1 MRSWLAQLAVVVPDI
16 IQNTKFVQQ
25 SSALEGGKEKKE
37 IPAMDHALATVEL
50 LELILLGLD
59 TQTLL
64 TAARRVCKF
73 WNDVVQESAQ
83 LQAALFFRP
92 VAVVPGIPA
101 RDDQAG
107 LHAFLSTRR
116 HENNNNKET
125 ASGTNHNIPRATN
138 LLLLSRL
145 QDLLGRPGKVTIFP
159 SSSTSS
165 SSKNQVTHAQPGD
178 DNNNQNKEI
187 PKTTTPRNI
196 HYPEASW
203 RAMLLQQA
211 PVQRLGVWTLDASNC
226 TSYRYGFE
234 MKTEMLEFQG
244 GSSSHNQDDGLTMG
258 WLVQF
263 LSSKKDNSTPG
274 CLEYESWELFLGSQ
288 DDMTGAGGLSRLGE
302 REQTSLFVL
311 KSARKERQAL
321 AEMWRTADVVLKLT
335 RWRQGCPSDR

>member
-1 MRSWLAQLAVVVPDI
+1 
-16 IQNTKFVQQ
+16 
-25 SSALEGGKEKKE
+25 
-37 IPAMDHALATVEL
+37 MDHALATVEL

-73 WNDVVQESAQ
+73 WNGVVQESAQ

-92 VAVVPGIPA
+92 VARVVPAIPA
-101 RDDQAG
+101 RDQAG
-107 LHAFLSTRR
+107 LLHAFLSTRR
-116 HENNNNKET
+116 HENNDKNKET
-125 ASGTNHNIPRATN
+125 NSGTNHNTPRATN

-159 SSSTSS
+159 SSSSS
-165 SSKNQVTHAQPGD
+165 SSTSRSKNQTTHAQPGD
-178 DNNNQNKEI
+178 DNNNQNNEK
-187 PKTTTPRNI
+187 PRTTALRDI

-203 RAMLLQQA
+203 WTMLLQQA

-234 MKTEMLEFQG
+234 MKTEVLEFQG
-244 GSSSHNQDDGLTMG
+244 LPGGSSDHNQDGGLTMG

-274 CLEYESWELFLGSQ
+274 CLDYDSWELFLGSQ

-335 RWRQGCPSDR
+335 RWRQGFPSDR